1 MPPRL
6 LSYVPREALD
16 KIELYLKTHNLGIN
30 HYRKL
35 VGDGISKTQGIV
47 SRRCLHPDISRM
59 SWIHPYLF
67 KLILE
72 FADVYVNP
80 YCSFTSIQINDNYVC
95 APHKDVNNIGESYI
109 VGFGN
114 YLGGQL
120 WIEGVDY
127 DIRLRG
133 LLFNGSERQHWT
145 KPWINNRFT
154 LVFHTLAPS
163 LRWNL
168 QVPAISDYEVISD
181 NGKWKVRRKSDGLLL
196 WGKNGLPHPLKNRKK
211 K

>member
-6 LSYVPREALD
+6 LSYVPRQALD
-16 KIELYLKTHNLGIN
+16 KIEEYLKSHNLGIN
-30 HYRKL
+30 RYRKQ
-35 VGDGISKTQGIV
+35 VGEGISKTQGIV
-47 SRRCLHPDISRM
+47 SRRCLPPDISRM

-72 FADVYVNP
+72 FADVYVKP
-80 YCSFTSIQINDNYVC
+80 YCTFTSIQINDNYVC

-114 YLGGQL
+114 YQGGQL
-120 WIEGVDY
+120 CIEDMDY

-133 LLFNGSERQHWT
+133 LLFDGSQLKHWT
-145 KPWINNRFT
+145 KPWIHNRYT
-154 LVFHTLAPS
+154 LVFHTLAPNV
-163 LRWNL
+163 RWNL
-168 QVPAISDYEVISD
+168 QVPLISDYEVISD
-181 NGKWKVRRKSDGLLL
+181 NEKWKIRRKSDNLLL
-196 WGKNGLPHPLKNRKK
+196 WGKFGLPHPLKNRKK

>member
-1 MPPRL
+1 MSPRL
-6 LSYVPREALD
+6 LSYIPREALD
-16 KIELYLKTHNLGIN
+16 KIEEYLKNNNLGIN

-47 SRRCLHPDISRM
+47 SRRCLSPDISRM
-59 SWIHPYLF
+59 SWLHPYLF

-72 FADVYVNP
+72 FAEIYVKP

-95 APHKDVNNIGESYI
+95 APHKDVNNIGESFI

-120 WIEGVDY
+120 CIENMDY

-145 KPWINNRFT
+145 KPWIKDRYT

-163 LRWNL
+163 VRWNL
-168 QVPAISDYEVISD
+168 QVPAISDYEVVSD
-181 NGKWKVRRKSDGLLL
+181 NVRRKSDGLLL